1 MCCNTMNIGQTSI
14 IKGEDDGCFLISS
27 ENEYIIGNLINN
39 LSSCNTPFEI
49 INYNTINVDTSNV
62 MRLDEYMKKNVCLAF
77 NQSEKLIKSLG
88 FFMDE
93 LERNR
98 MQLVSIYLEDI
109 LVINDYC
116 FIVLNDEKIGD
127 ITSGNTINVDWID
140 ENELNS
146 SELKKIVLL
155 PDEVHYKAV
164 YQNLAYLVFYSL
176 FGDIMTDSKLLLHN
190 LVCNGHDKTN
200 LYYCINRCIHPDPSK
215 REFIWV

>member
-1 MCCNTMNIGQTSI
+1 MNIGQTSI
-14 IKGEDDGCFLISS
+14 IEDKDDGCFLISS

-39 LSSCNTPFEI
+39 LSSCNIPFEI
-49 INYNTINVDTSNV
+49 INYNTTKVNTSNV
-62 MRLDEYMKKNVCLAF
+62 MRLDQYMKKKVCLTF
-77 NQSEKLIKSLG
+77 NQCERLIKSLG

-93 LERNR
+93 LERNK
-98 MQLVSIYLEDI
+98 MQLGSIYLEDV
-109 LVINDYC
+109 LVINDNC
-116 FIVLNDEKIGD
+116 FIFLNDEKIVD
-127 ITSGNTINVDWID
+127 ITPGNTINVDWVD

-200 LYYCINRCIHPDPSK
+200 LYYCIRRCIHPDPSK
-215 REFIWV
+215 REFLWV